1 VPATSDVSYN
11 ITSFSYDT
19 CYGVTVIE
27 TELRDAATLRV
38 PALAEGLALI
48 VTRYDEE
55 KAVVMNPR
63 DFRRLAALDAAVEA
77 LQAMGAPELTPLVLK
92 AHRLEDEPD
101 EPVEEPA
108 EIRKL
113 LGL

>member
-1 VPATSDVSYN
+1 MSYN
-11 ITSFSYDT
+11 ILSLSYDT
-19 CYGVTVIE
+19 CYGDTMIDREV
-27 TELRDAATLRV
+27 RDAATLRV
-38 PALAEGLALI
+38 PALEEGHALV

-63 DFRRLAALDAAVEA
+63 DFRRLAALDAALEAIQAAEA
-77 LQAMGAPELTPLVLK
+77 LALTPLVLE

-101 EPVEEPA
+101 EPVEDPA
-108 EIRKL
+108 AIRKL

>member
-1 VPATSDVSYN
+1 MGDV
-11 ITSFSYDT
+11 ID
-19 CYGVTVIE
+19 

-38 PALAEGLALI
+38 PALAEGQALV

-63 DFRRLAALDAAVEA
+63 DFRRLAALDAALEA
-77 LQAMGAPELTPLVLK
+77 LQAADAPDLTPLVLE

-101 EPVEEPA
+101 EPLEEPA
-108 EIRKL
+108 AIRRL